1 MSSER
6 SPATS
11 VQCPCEGPRECAIR
25 VGPMEQWKNPDLLLR
40 NLDFLLNNVDFYDKT
55 GPLTVIDGSVLCES
69 VVPVQ

>member
-1 MSSER
+1 
-6 SPATS
+6 
-11 VQCPCEGPRECAIR
+11 
-25 VGPMEQWKNPDLLLR
+25 MEQWKNPDLLLR